1 MHWKGKK
8 IRVVL
13 FGDYDFILK
22 IFGISGAQCLHF
34 TAMLVVQG
42 NQITNSKTT
51 ISTALNTK
59 AQLEKPETGSQA
71 VQTTW

>member
-1 MHWKGKK
+1 
-8 IRVVL
+8 
-13 FGDYDFILK
+13 
-22 IFGISGAQCLHF
+22 
-34 TAMLVVQG
+34 MLVVQG

-59 AQLEKPETGSQA
+59 AQLEKPGTGSQA